1 MSSGVAPPCAWPWMW
16 KQPRLLHSLTSRLVR
31 LTPSTPFSRSVATES
46 VAICGEEAA
55 GDERLVER
63 LGWQVEEASLCVPP
77 LLHPRHLETAPHTP
91 EPCLQATLPLEF
103 HAVQIL
109 QRKLRVGARRD
120 AACDTPE
127 PPEAPPD
134 SAHEAEGWGSM
145 CSEAV
150 CCEGRHTSCCMVLC
164 AKERKV
170 DPSPGP
176 GP

>member
-1 MSSGVAPPCAWPWMW
+1 M
-16 KQPRLLHSLTSRLVR
+16 
-31 LTPSTPFSRSVATES
+31 
-46 VAICGEEAA
+46 
-55 GDERLVER
+55 
-63 LGWQVEEASLCVPP
+63 
-77 LLHPRHLETAPHTP
+77 LHPRHLETAPHTP

-120 AACDTPE
+120 AACDNPE

-150 CCEGRHTSCCMVLC
+150 CSEGRHTSCCMVLGVQ
-164 AKERKV
+164 KGEK
-170 DPSPGP
+170 GP
-176 GP
+176 QPWPWPLIPVTRSMRFVLGL

>member
-1 MSSGVAPPCAWPWMW
+1 MRVRFSCYT
-16 KQPRLLHSLTSRLVR
+16 LLPASR
-31 LTPSTPFSRSVATES
+31 
-46 VAICGEEAA
+46 A
-55 GDERLVER
+55 GRAGTDQTYV
-63 LGWQVEEASLCVPP
+63 
-77 LLHPRHLETAPHTP
+77 
-91 EPCLQATLPLEF
+91 
-103 HAVQIL
+103 HAMQIL

-120 AACDTPE
+120 AACDNPE

>member
-1 MSSGVAPPCAWPWMW
+1 M
-16 KQPRLLHSLTSRLVR
+16 
-31 LTPSTPFSRSVATES
+31 ATES

-63 LGWQVEEASLCVPP
+63 LGWQVEEASLCVTP

-150 CCEGRHTSCCMVLC
+150 CGEKGGTLRVVWYCVQKGE
-164 AKERKV
+164 K
-170 DPSPGP
+170 GP
-176 GP
+176 QPWPWPRILQSKLAM

>member
-1 MSSGVAPPCAWPWMW
+1 MVGVMASAV
-16 KQPRLLHSLTSRLVR
+16 SAS
-31 LTPSTPFSRSVATES
+31 F
-46 VAICGEEAA
+46 ICGEEAA

-63 LGWQVEEASLCVPP
+63 LGWQVEEASLCVTP

-164 AKERKV
+164 AKGRKRTPALAPAPNKSGAQV
-170 DPSPGP
+170 FEG
-176 GP
+176 GGKRVC